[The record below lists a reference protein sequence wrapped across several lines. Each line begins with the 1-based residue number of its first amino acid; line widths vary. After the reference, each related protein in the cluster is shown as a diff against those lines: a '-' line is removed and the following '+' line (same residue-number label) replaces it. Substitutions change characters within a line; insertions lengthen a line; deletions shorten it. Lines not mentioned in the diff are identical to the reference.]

1 MLSILHGL
9 SLTAGCIFG
18 RAMLFYTVVSSLR
31 IQGEDVRGTVGTLFD
46 QIRDH
51 FVKGK
56 VSSAKNYILNAA
68 LVAQNKHAVSVMDKI
83 NTSKW
88 VGCERSSSYPGGW
101 EWKDRSVLV

>member
-1 MLSILHGL
+1 M
-9 SLTAGCIFG
+9 
-18 RAMLFYTVVSSLR
+18 
-31 IQGEDVRGTVGTLFD
+31 RGTVGTLFD

-56 VSSAKNYILNAA
+56 VSTAKNYILNAA

-88 VGCERSSSYPGGW
+88 VGVGVQVTYCNEY
-101 EWKDRSVLV
+101 

>member
-1 MLSILHGL
+1 MRLSVQQAPHYHTVSVNCYQLHVAGRHEAL
-9 SLTAGCIFG
+9 LHCGVPSLC
-18 RAMLFYTVVSSLR
+18 

-68 LVAQNKHAVSVMDKI
+68 LVAQNKHAVTVMDKI
-83 NTSKW
+83 NTSEY
-88 VGCERSSSYPGGW
+88 V
-101 EWKDRSVLV
+101 EWGVHVACYSDC

>member
-1 MLSILHGL
+1 MEVLRQLGSEQLSIIQWL
-9 SLTAGCIFG
+9 SATAGCIRLSG
-18 RAMLFYTVVSSLR
+18 TMHYCSVVSSLYT
-31 IQGEDVRGTVGTLFD
+31 QGEDVRGTVGTLFD

-56 VSSAKNYILNAA
+56 VSTAKNYILNAA

-88 VGCERSSSYPGGW
+88 VGWVY
-101 EWKDRSVLV
+101 K